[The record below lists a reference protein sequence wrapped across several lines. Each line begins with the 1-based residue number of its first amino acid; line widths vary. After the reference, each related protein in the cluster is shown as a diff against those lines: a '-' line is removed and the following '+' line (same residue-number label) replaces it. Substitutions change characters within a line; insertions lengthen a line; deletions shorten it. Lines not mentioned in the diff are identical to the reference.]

1 LSGKYDNIVKFA
13 IEAKSIGITN
23 GMLKI
28 LQLFDTI
35 VAEIQFLQT
44 FECIEIFDFS
54 DAVRLQRKD
63 LKASQT
69 VEILRVIQ
77 LIKVTVISETPTSS
91 FVILFLPSQSSSR
104 LTSASRFSICLV
116 RCISGGAHDEEVI
129 RSSP

>member
-1 LSGKYDNIVKFA
+1 LSGKYDSIVKFA
-13 IEAKSIGITN
+13 IGAKSIDITN

-44 FECIEIFDFS
+44 FKCIEVFDFS

-63 LKASQT
+63 PKASQT
-69 VEILRVIQ
+69 VEILRVIPS
-77 LIKVTVISETPTSS
+77 IKVTVISETPTSS

-104 LTSASRFSICLV
+104 LTRASRFSICLV
-116 RCISGGAHDEEVI
+116 RYVSGGVHDEE
-129 RSSP
+129 R